1 MDQFLGNLAP
11 PVSILSLSFSPSL
24 PLLFRLNSHL
34 KHKGS
39 LCLLFL
45 PGLLR
50 PKWGGALCLCF
61 FGRLGGCLWPNVDGA
76 SLLSRDFIGFLC
88 KPRNLSPFFSI
99 ILFSSNLSL
108 YL

>member
-1 MDQFLGNLAP
+1 MNQFLGNLAP
-11 PVSILSLSFSPSL
+11 PVSILSLSFSLSL

-34 KHKGS
+34 EHKGS
-39 LCLLFL
+39 PCLLIL

-50 PKWGGALCLCF
+50 LKRGGALRLCS
-61 FGRLGGCLWPNVDGA
+61 FGRPAGHLWPNIDGA
-76 SLLSRDFIGFLC
+76 SSLSRNFISFLC